1 MIEYSMIKAEVE
13 SPELTKKESEVLSYL
28 DDNISDVI
36 KRDFPSTNT
45 VYVSEVLF
53 TDIFRSQNI
62 PEKRRSIIIQ
72 QLVKDAAKAGWL
84 LERDDS
90 DNEHLYYSI
99 MPKNK

>member
-1 MIEYSMIKAEVE
+1 MIEYSKIKAEVE
-13 SPELTKKESEVLSYL
+13 NPELTKTESDVVSYL
-28 DDNISDVI
+28 DEKISDAI
-36 KRDFPSTNT
+36 KREFPSTNT
-45 VYVSEVLF
+45 VYVGEVLF
-53 TDIFRSQNI
+53 TDRFRSQNI

-90 DNEHLYYSI
+90 DSQHVYYSI